1 MNFNRSIYILWS
13 HAFYSLL
20 RVPKCSAAKIQML
33 LSLLSSWQC
42 LGALPQQDMQGA
54 SLDIETLSTGPG
66 VLWNELDEF
75 VRSLWTS
82 LKRKSLPGYGWKL
95 EYSRDHNID
104 YYKVHFVDPII
115 STQNAG
121 KTCSQG
127 STTTNSHE
135 YQHHVCV
142 SWFGSI
148 LKQQP
153 SPLRL
158 SSIWGIWPL
167 VAWTNWVEIDSLRAS
182 KHSEQKSSRRWWPSP
197 HINEKHQ
204 SIQACV
210 SLCSHSAPENGN
222 GGLLETNFLLE
233 TTTSRCYCW
242 WFRNPAPL
250 DMVNIPLFTGL

>member
-1 MNFNRSIYILWS
+1 MSWTNSSEVCEPAL
-13 HAFYSLL
+13 
-20 RVPKCSAAKIQML
+20 SA
-33 LSLLSSWQC
+33 
-42 LGALPQQDMQGA
+42 
-54 SLDIETLSTGPG
+54 
-66 VLWNELDEF
+66 
-75 VRSLWTS
+75 
-82 LKRKSLPGYGWKL
+82 
-95 EYSRDHNID
+95 
-104 YYKVHFVDPII
+104 KVYPAMAGNW
-115 STQNAG
+115 STQGTTILITTKSILCVQSFRHKMQG

>member
-104 YYKVHFVDPII
+104 YYKVHFVVQ
-115 STQNAG
+115 SFRHKMQG
-121 KTCSQG
+121 KNMLARQYNNKESRVPTPCLCRLIRVNSQTATI
-127 STTTNSHE
+127 TTAPFINLR
-135 YQHHVCV
+135 YLAIGRMDKL
-142 SWFGSI
+142 SWDRFSEG
-148 LKQQP
+148 LKA
-153 SPLRL
+153 LRTK
-158 SSIWGIWPL
+158 I
-167 VAWTNWVEIDSLRAS
+167 
-182 KHSEQKSSRRWWPSP
+182 
-197 HINEKHQ
+197 Q
-204 SIQACV
+204 S
-210 SLCSHSAPENGN
+210 
-222 GGLLETNFLLE
+222 
-233 TTTSRCYCW
+233 
-242 WFRNPAPL
+242 
-250 DMVNIPLFTGL
+250 

>member
-1 MNFNRSIYILWS
+1 MAGNW
-13 HAFYSLL
+13 
-20 RVPKCSAAKIQML
+20 
-33 LSLLSSWQC
+33 
-42 LGALPQQDMQGA
+42 
-54 SLDIETLSTGPG
+54 
-66 VLWNELDEF
+66 
-75 VRSLWTS
+75 
-82 LKRKSLPGYGWKL
+82 
-95 EYSRDHNID
+95 
-104 YYKVHFVDPII
+104 
-115 STQNAG
+115 STQGTTIWPQYWLLQSRFCGSNHFDTKCRE

-135 YQHHVCV
+135 YQHHVGV

-158 SSIWGIWPL
+158 SPIWGIWPL
-167 VAWTNWVEIDSLRAS
+167 VAWINWVEIDSLRAS
-182 KHSEQKSSRRWWPSP
+182 NHSEQKSSRRWWAFPP
-197 HINEKHQ
+197 HQRKT